1 MTPSRDARPPDPALA
16 GFHPAVAEWFTRAFG
31 TPTHCQGAAWEAI
44 RSGRH
49 ALVAAPTGSGKTLAA
64 FLGALD
70 ALVREG
76 LERPLP
82 DATRVLY
89 VSPLKA
95 LSNDVQ
101 RNLERPLMGIGD
113 CLNES
118 GLPSVAIRAMVRTG
132 DTPASAREA
141 MRRVPP
147 HILVTTP
154 ESLYILLTSE
164 GGRRMLATVE
174 SVIVDEIHA
183 LANSKRGAHL
193 ALSLERLEG
202 LTARAPVRIG
212 LSATQKPVEDVA
224 RFLVG
229 TRRVDAEGRPCCA
242 IVDTGHVR
250 HRDLAVEVPP
260 SPLEGLMSGEVWGEI
275 YERLLAL
282 VAAHRTTLVFVNTRR
297 LAERVA
303 HALSERLGEEHVT
316 SHHGSLA
323 KEQRLDAE
331 QRLKRGELKAL
342 VATASLELGID
353 IGDVDLVCQLGSP
366 HSIAAFLQRV
376 GRSGHAVGG
385 TPKGRLFPLSRDDLV
400 ECTALLE
407 AVAGGELD
415 RLRIPEAPLDV
426 LAQQMVAACAGED
439 WDEAALFERVR
450 GAWSYRALARDTF
463 TACLRMLA
471 DGFATRRGR
480 RGAYLHRDAVNA
492 RVRARR
498 GARLTAIT
506 NGGAIPDN
514 ADFDVILEPDGVFL
528 GTLNE
533 DFAIESTPGDI
544 FLLGNSSWRILRVES
559 GKVRVEDAHGLP
571 PNIPFWFGEA
581 PGRSDELSGAVSAL
595 RGRVTALLE
604 DPRAA
609 GAEAGRLA
617 AVRALEQSPGL
628 ATAAAE
634 QLVEYLAAA
643 LAALGTLPDHDTVVF
658 ERFFDDS
665 GGMQLVVHSC
675 FGSRINKAWGLALRK
690 RFCRAFNFELQAAA
704 NEDTLILSLGETHS
718 FPLAD
723 AARFLS
729 PATVRDVLVQALLDA
744 PVFDVRWRWNA
755 NISLAVPRFRSG
767 RKVPPQI
774 QRMQAEDLVA
784 VAFPDQIACL
794 ENLSGPREIPDHPL
808 VAQTIH
814 DALTEAM
821 DIDGLERLLA
831 RIEDG
836 SLAVV
841 ARDLTE
847 PSPLAA
853 EILTA
858 NPYAFLDDA
867 PAEERRTR
875 AVSARRHVAP
885 EEAHALGRIDPAAIA
900 RVCAECAPSFRGA
913 DELHETLMIAGCLG
927 WDEVVATEGGE
938 GWLRDLT
945 ATRRAARVDVP
956 PADGIT
962 AAVAAFAVAAERL
975 EEFRAAH
982 PQACPATAL
991 STPVEYRREGLTRDA
1006 AVLELVRARMQC
1018 AGPVTPDALASRLA
1032 LPLSDVILSLGL
1044 LEAEGVVLRGRF
1056 TAAGAEEW
1064 CERRLLARVH
1074 RYATR
1079 RRRDAVRPVSRSVF
1093 MRFLADWQ
1101 YLSPE
1106 ARLAGATGLDRV
1118 LARLQGVEAPAAS
1131 WESEVLPARMLDFDP
1146 AWLDHLCL
1154 AGRAA
1159 WLRLPPPQ
1167 SDTAERGPPHRAF
1180 AGTPIALGSRANLA
1194 LLARPSPG
1202 AAPGPLA
1209 ARVLDVLEQQGA
1221 CFFDELMAACGGDG
1235 PGVEQ
1240 ALVALCAAGHVTSD
1254 GFAGLRALIRPRA
1267 RPVAAVR
1274 PSPLAD
1280 AGRWSRVRVPPR
1292 PADPHQAR
1300 LRELE
1305 TADRLA
1311 RLLLERYG
1319 VVFKRLTEREGHPV
1333 PWRDLLRCLRRMEA
1347 RGEVRGGR
1355 FVDGFSGEQFAL
1367 DDAAESLALRAREQ
1381 ARAAAGE
1388 FLCIAATDP
1397 INLTGVITLGE
1408 RVPARRGNR
1417 VLLRDGTP
1425 VAARLA
1431 QAFNPFV
1438 ALDAA
1443 TEWHARALLF
1453 GDAPG
1458 SPAATHPTLFAAAGP
1473 Q

>member
-1 MTPSRDARPPDPALA
+1 MTPAPVRPPPVAALA
-16 GFHPAVAEWFTRAFG
+16 AFHPAVADWFARTFG
-31 TPTHCQGAAWEAI
+31 SPTDCQSAAWEAI
-44 RSGRH
+44 ASGRH

-95 LSNDVQ
+95 LSNDIQ

-118 GLPSVAIRAMVRTG
+118 GLPSVPIRTMVRTG
-132 DTPASAREA
+132 DTPAAAREA

-164 GGRRMLATVE
+164 SGRRMLATVE
-174 SVIVDEIHA
+174 SVVVDEIHA

-193 ALSLERLEG
+193 ALSLERLES

-212 LSATQKPVEDVA
+212 LSATQKPVADVA

-229 TRRVDAEGRPCCA
+229 ARRVDARGEPDCA

-250 HRDLAVEVPP
+250 RRDLAVEVPP

-275 YERLLAL
+275 YERLVAL
-282 VAAHRTTLVFVNTRR
+282 VEAHRTTLVFVNTRR

-376 GRSGHAVGG
+376 GRSGHAVDG

-407 AVAGGELD
+407 SVARGELD
-415 RLRIPEAPLDV
+415 RLRIPDAPLDV
-426 LAQQMVAACAGED
+426 LAQQLVAACAGED
-439 WDEAALFERVR
+439 WDEAALYERVR
-450 GAWSYRALARDTF
+450 GAWSYRELSRDTF

-544 FLLGNSSWRILRVES
+544 FLLGNNAWRILRVES
-559 GKVRVEDAHGLP
+559 GKVRVEDARGLP

-581 PGRSDELSGAVSAL
+581 PGRTDELSAAVSQL
-595 RGRVTALLE
+595 RRRVATLLE
-604 DPRAA
+604 DPGAA
-609 GAEAGRLA
+609 DAEHARSA
-617 AVRALEQSPGL
+617 AVRALERSPGL

-634 QLVEYLAAA
+634 QVVEYLAAG
-643 LAALGTLPDHDTVVF
+643 LAALGALPDHDTVVL

-814 DALTEAM
+814 DALTDAM

-836 SLAVV
+836 RISVV

-885 EEAHALGRIDPAAIA
+885 EDAHAMGRIDASAIE
-900 RVCAECAPSFRGA
+900 RVRAECAPSFRSA
-913 DELHETLMIAGCLG
+913 DELHEALTIAGCLR
-927 WDEVVATEGGE
+927 WAEVAGVPGGE
-938 GWLRDLT
+938 EWLGEL
-945 ATRRAARVDVP
+945 AAARRAARVVLP
-956 PADGIT
+956 PPGAHGMPGG
-962 AAVAAFAVAAERL
+962 AFAVAAERAQ
-975 EEFRAAH
+975 EFLAVH
-982 PQACPATAL
+982 PQAGPACPIE
-991 STPVEYRREGLTRDA
+991 TPPEYRRDNLTRDGA
-1006 AVLELVRARMQC
+1006 LLELVRARVQC
-1018 AGPVTPDALASRLA
+1018 TGPITARALAEALA
-1032 LPLSDVILSLGL
+1032 VTQSDVTLALGL

-1056 TAAGAEEW
+1056 TGFDEEW
-1064 CERRLLARVH
+1064 CERRLLARIH

-1079 RRRDAVRPVSRSVF
+1079 RRRESVRPVSRSVF
-1093 MRFLADWQ
+1093 MRFLMDWQ
-1101 YLSPE
+1101 FLSPDC
-1106 ARLAGATGLDRV
+1106 RVAGPAGLGRA
-1118 LARLQGVEAPAAS
+1118 LARLEGVEAPAAS

-1159 WLRLPPPQ
+1159 WLRLPPEGAAA
-1167 SDTAERGPPHRAF
+1167 DRGAPARAF
-1180 AGTPIALGSRANLA
+1180 ASTPIALGSRANLA
-1194 LLARPSPG
+1194 LLARP
-1202 AAPGPLA
+1202 APGGAGGSRA

-1221 CFFDELMAACGGDG
+1221 CFFDELVAACGGDA

-1254 GFAGLRALIRPRA
+1254 GFAGLRALIRPRP
-1267 RPVAAVR
+1267 RPAAGGR

-1280 AGRWSRVRVPPR
+1280 AGRWARVRVAPR
-1292 PADPHQAR
+1292 PADPQQAR

-1305 TADRLA
+1305 VADRLA

-1319 VVFKRLTEREGHPV
+1319 VLFKRLTEREAHPV

-1367 DDAAESLALRAREQ
+1367 PEAAEGLALRDRQGASGAR
-1381 ARAAAGE
+1381 GE
-1388 FLCIAATDP
+1388 MVCIAAADP
-1397 INLTGVITLGE
+1397 MNLTGVIALGD

-1425 VAARLA
+1425 VAARVGSELRT
-1431 QAFNPFV
+1431 FSD
-1438 ALDAA
+1438 LDPGA
-1443 TEWHARALLF
+1443 EWQARALLF
-1453 GDAPG
+1453 GGAPG
-1458 SPAATHPTLFAAAGP
+1458 SPAATHPSLFAGASP